1 MNTISSI
8 INSNSLLNGN
18 SITTYSSKNL
28 DTNLEENQKQTLVKD
43 ILNVNNNTNN
53 SIASNLDNLKT
64 EESEKD
70 DITISQAIKTVLSA
84 LIGGV
89 TAIPIYSFSILKNLP
104 SVSYNVVK
112 SILDAK
118 SIGPNLKTLSL
129 LSLPFL
135 ILATPVFGTLVGS
148 IFSLYKNAYNTL
160 ENKEQPLTKTLINTI
175 KSTLEDSDFVD
186 KLSKNIISK
195 AKSFSETEPE
205 NDKKIDI
212 KIYETLRGI
221 ASGLIN
227 SLIGAGGFSLVT
239 YSHLP
244 SLTIKL
250 LKEIL
255 QNEEEELIKKITKA
269 SLVIL
274 SIPLVIAL
282 TPVAGAIFSFVNG
295 IKDGYQNGLLESIN
309 QNLNNIKKVNDLLE
323 RLENNKKYINNH

>member
-1 MNTISSI
+1 MNNNSS
-8 INSNSLLNGN
+8 
-18 SITTYSSKNL
+18 NL

-43 ILNVNNNTNN
+43 TLNVNNNT
-53 SIASNLDNLKT
+53 
-64 EESEKD
+64 KD
-70 DITISQAIKTVLSA
+70 DITISHAIKTVLSA

-104 SVSYNVVK
+104 SVSYNVFK

-135 ILATPVFGTLVGS
+135 ILATPVFGTLAGS
-148 IFSLYKNAYNTL
+148 IFSLYKNADNTL

-175 KSTLEDSDFVD
+175 KSTIEDSDFVD
-186 KLSKNIISK
+186 KLSKDIIST
-195 AKSFSETEPE
+195 AKSFSEIEPE
-205 NDKKIDI
+205 NGKKIDI

-250 LKEIL
+250 LKEIFK
-255 QNEEEELIKKITKA
+255 NEEEGLIKKITLA

-295 IKDGYQNGLLESIN
+295 IKDGYQNGFLKSIN
-309 QNLNNIKKVNDLLE
+309 QNLNNIKKANYLL
-323 RLENNKKYINNH
+323 KD

>member
-1 MNTISSI
+1 VNTTSSI

-18 SITTYSSKNL
+18 SITTYSIKNL

-43 ILNVNNNTNN
+43 TLNVNNNTKDNTNN
-53 SIASNLDNLKT
+53 SIASNLDNLKA

-70 DITISQAIKTVLSA
+70 DITISHAIKTVLSA

-104 SVSYNVVK
+104 SVSYNVFK
-112 SILDAK
+112 SILNAK

-135 ILATPVFGTLVGS
+135 ILATPVFGTLAGS
-148 IFSLYKNAYNTL
+148 IFSLYKNAENTL
-160 ENKEQPLTKTLINTI
+160 ENKEQTLTKTLINSI

-186 KLSKNIISK
+186 KLSKYIIST
-195 AKSFSETEPE
+195 AKSFSEIEPE
-205 NDKKIDI
+205 NGQKIDI

-244 SLTIKL
+244 YLTIKL
-250 LKEIL
+250 LKNIF
-255 QNEEEELIKKITKA
+255 QNEEEGLIKKITLA

-282 TPVAGAIFSFVNG
+282 TPVAGSIFSFVNG
-295 IKDGYQNGLLESIN
+295 VKDGYQNGFLKSIN
-309 QNLNNIKKVNDLLE
+309 QNLNNIKKANDLLKE
-323 RLENNKKYINNH
+323 LENNKI

>member
-1 MNTISSI
+1 MNTTSSI

-18 SITTYSSKNL
+18 SITTYSTKNL
-28 DTNLEENQKQTLVKD
+28 YTNLEENQKKTLVKD
-43 ILNVNNNTNN
+43 TLKVNNNTKDNTNN
-53 SIASNLDNLKT
+53 SIVSKASNLDNLKIQ
-64 EESEKD
+64 ESEKD
-70 DITISQAIKTVLSA
+70 DITISHAIKTVLSA

-89 TAIPIYSFSILKNLP
+89 TAIPIYSFSILKKLP
-104 SVSYNVVK
+104 SVSYNVFK

-135 ILATPVFGTLVGS
+135 ILATPVFGTLAGS
-148 IFSLYKNAYNTL
+148 IFSLYKNADNTL

-175 KSTLEDSDFVD
+175 KSTIEDSDFVD
-186 KLSKNIISK
+186 KLSKDIIST
-195 AKSFSETEPE
+195 AKSFSEIEPE
-205 NDKKIDI
+205 NGKKIDI

-250 LKEIL
+250 LKEIFK
-255 QNEEEELIKKITKA
+255 NEEEGLIKKITLA

-295 IKDGYQNGLLESIN
+295 IKDGYQNGFLKSIN
-309 QNLNNIKKVNDLLE
+309 QNLNNIKKANYLL
-323 RLENNKKYINNH
+323 KD